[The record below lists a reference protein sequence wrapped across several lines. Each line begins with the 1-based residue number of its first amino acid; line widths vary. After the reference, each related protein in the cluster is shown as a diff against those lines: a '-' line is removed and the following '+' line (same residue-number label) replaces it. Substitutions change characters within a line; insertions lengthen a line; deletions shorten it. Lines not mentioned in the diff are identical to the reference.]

1 MRLFVGISI
10 ASAVL
15 ERIAECVD
23 ELRRR
28 VEARAPRARI
38 SWVAADHLHVTVR
51 FIGEAGETEAQR
63 IASSLAPVLRVAPF
77 DVAFQGVGTF
87 PDRGAPRVFW
97 AGIGAGAEQLMSI
110 EREVTTRLVACGIDP
125 EQRDY
130 RPHVTLA
137 RVREHAG
144 LSGRE
149 LLDGLADRSF
159 GDSTVDAITLFQS
172 RLSPRGS
179 VYVPLQSTEL
189 RIR

>member
-1 MRLFVGISI
+1 
-10 ASAVL
+10 
-15 ERIAECVD
+15 
-23 ELRRR
+23 
-28 VEARAPRARI
+28 
-38 SWVAADHLHVTVR
+38 
-51 FIGEAGETEAQR
+51 
-63 IASSLAPVLRVAPF
+63 
-77 DVAFQGVGTF
+77 
-87 PDRGAPRVFW
+87 VFW

-110 EREVTTRLVACGIDP
+110 EREVTTRLVACGIGP
-125 EQRDY
+125 EERDY

-144 LSGRE
+144 LRGRD

>member
-1 MRLFVGISI
+1 MRLFVGLSI
-10 ASAVL
+10 GSAVRD
-15 ERIAECVD
+15 RIAECVD

-28 VEARAPRARI
+28 VEAHAARARI
-38 SWVAADHLHVTVR
+38 SWVAADRLHITVR
-51 FIGEAGETEAQR
+51 FIGEVDETEAQR
-63 IASSLAPVLRVAPF
+63 IASSLAPVLRLAPF

-97 AGIGAGAEQLMSI
+97 AGIGGGAEPLMSI
-110 EREVTTRLVACGIDP
+110 EREVAARLVACGIDP
-125 EQRDY
+125 ERRDY

-137 RVREHAG
+137 RVREPAG
-144 LSGRE
+144 LRGRD
-149 LLDGLADRSF
+149 LLDGLADRTF
-159 GDSTVDAITLFQS
+159 GVSRVDAITLFQS